1 MPILSKAEVLERF
14 KEQHHLEIQKWL
26 SYFQSRFTGIPCKI
40 KIRCPESADPSPEI
54 LEIVIATLQK
64 ELLEAG
70 WPAGRD
76 HVPIVRVERR
86 WFGPDYLCFE
96 YTTTY

>member
-26 SYFQSRFTGIPCKI
+26 SYFQSCFTGIPCKI
-40 KIRCPESADPSPEI
+40 KIRCTESADPSAGI

-64 ELLEAG
+64 ELEEG
-70 WPAGRD
+70 WPAERGL
-76 HVPIVRVERR
+76 VPTIRIESR